1 MRAHQVNWVYKG
13 SSLTEKR
20 GSSVKCVDAFRIA
33 LT

>member
-20 GSSVKCVDAFRIA
+20 DLLIRDVINGESD
-33 LT
+33 